1 MRPPRPAARIA
12 SIPSERPPRAPLSVL
27 SVPGTIDASTLLRPG
42 LLEGVSV
49 SIAQAPEGAGDGDLA
64 RAVGSAC
71 AGLGARVSTWQR
83 GDAPDAGTDLLV
95 IDAAGA
101 FAREHARGAPGEQD
115 ASRAV
120 LRACLDGAW
129 EATRAVANTA
139 FIDPAR
145 AGRIVYLA
153 PAPGKEAAELAQH
166 AEAARAGLENLA
178 RTLSIE
184 WARHGITTVAIVPG
198 AHSRDEELAAL
209 VAYLGSAAGAYFSGC
224 LLDLRGPGGG

>member
-1 MRPPRPAARIA
+1 
-12 SIPSERPPRAPLSVL
+12 VL
-27 SVPGTIDASTLLRPG
+27 SVPGPIDASKLLRPG
-42 LLEGVSV
+42 LLEGVSMLIV
-49 SIAQAPEGAGDGDLA
+49 GVADSGADSAGDGSHSLA
-64 RAVGSAC
+64 QTVGSAC
-71 AGLGARVSTWQR
+71 TGLGARVSTWQP

-101 FAREHARGAPGEQD
+101 FAREHVRGAPGGQD

-120 LRACLDGAW
+120 LQACLDGAW

-153 PAPGKEAAELAQH
+153 PALGTAAAELAQH

-184 WARHGITTVAIVPG
+184 WARHGITTVAIAPG

-224 LLDLRGPGGG
+224 LLDLRGPGGR